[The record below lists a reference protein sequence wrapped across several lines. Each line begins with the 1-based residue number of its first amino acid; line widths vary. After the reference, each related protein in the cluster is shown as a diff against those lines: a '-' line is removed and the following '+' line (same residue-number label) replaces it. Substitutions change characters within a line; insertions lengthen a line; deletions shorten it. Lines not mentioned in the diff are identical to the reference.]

1 MADFNSVYAIVK
13 KHDEKIDGLLKT
25 AKENKNLLTSIDTR
39 LASTPDPGQTA
50 TPVSSTP
57 QKIQVE
63 LPGNV
68 ATNESVKIT
77 VEEALKRQKIDV
89 SKTIDFSKMPEH
101 LADAFVKMF
110 KDGLDQNVKNAL
122 YEGINREFSNQS
134 KSLRESA
141 ESLRERMYSIVN
153 GAIWA
158 AIPKWI
164 YAVVG
169 IIVLIA
175 VGLGIW
181 CYNLNQENTH
191 LQKVEWLYRYERVSY
206 DADGIRNMMLRE
218 EAMMVGDKHE
228 QDSIKTM
235 TIQLERSKHAER
247 THVYFRPSDSWTPE
261 SGNLLW

>member
-1 MADFNSVYAIVK
+1 MADMYSIVK
-13 KHDEKIDGLLKT
+13 KQDEKIDDILKI
-25 AKENKNLLTSIDTR
+25 AKENKDMLVGIDTR
-39 LASTPDPGQTA
+39 LASAPAPSQMALQAD
-50 TPVSSTP
+50 SSP

-68 ATNESVKIT
+68 ATNESVKTT
-77 VEEALKRQKIDV
+77 VEAALKQQKKDIAQKLDF
-89 SKTIDFSKMPEH
+89 SDFSKD
-101 LADAFVKMF
+101 LADAFVTIF

-122 YEGINREFSNQS
+122 YEGINREFSRQTEGL
-134 KSLRESA
+134 KEAA
-141 ESLRERMYSIVN
+141 ERLRERMYSIVN
-153 GAIWA
+153 GAVWA
-158 AIPKWI
+158 AIPKWA
-164 YAVVG
+164 YAVVIAILG
-169 IIVLIA
+169 IA

-181 CYNLNQENTH
+181 SYHLNQENTH

-218 EAMMVGDKHE
+218 EAMMVGSKQE

-235 TIQLERSKHAER
+235 TIQLEHRKHAER